1 MSQGA
6 CPRVRVS
13 RFDILK
19 LIASRIIPFIDCGA
33 LQERSAREALFRHE
47 DGAFVLYLS
56 DSDGRCNADER
67 LIPLDPRNALIW
79 INESAEARG
88 SFWE

>member
-1 MSQGA
+1 LELQTDQFPV
-6 CPRVRVS
+6 PRFR
-13 RFDILK
+13 ILK
-19 LIASRIIPFIDCGA
+19 LIASRIIPFIDCGS
-33 LQERSAREALFRHE
+33 LQERSAREALFRDK

-56 DSDGRCNADER
+56 DSDDPCDADER

-79 INESAEARG
+79 INESVEARG

>member
-1 MSQGA
+1 LELQTDPSHV
-6 CPRVRVS
+6 P

-19 LIASRIIPFIDCGA
+19 LIASRIIPFIDCGS

-56 DSDGRCNADER
+56 DSDGFCGDADER
-67 LIPLDPRNALIW
+67 LISLDPRNALIW
-79 INESAEARG
+79 INEGADTRG

>member
-1 MSQGA
+1 LKIDPSHF
-6 CPRVRVS
+6 P

-19 LIASRIIPFIDCGA
+19 LIASRIIPFIDCGS
-33 LQERSAREALFRHE
+33 LQERRAREALFRHE

-56 DSDGRCNADER
+56 DGDGFCDVDER
-67 LIPLDPRNALIW
+67 LISLDPRNALLW